1 MFAVNDIN
9 IQDAKIFT
17 RKDGIVIDTFNV
29 TDFRSHQK
37 IEKERY
43 NKIETDLKRVIS
55 GLLQL
60 NKEVASMKSKW
71 WRIESKFF
79 KRTGQVKIA
88 FEKHEKYTI
97 IDIFSPDRLGF
108 LFQVTNKMNELGL
121 NIYFAKISTRGDDI
135 VDSFY
140 VLDRNRNKISLYDY
154 EFIKSELKS
163 TISQIL

>member
-1 MFAVNDIN
+1 M
-9 IQDAKIFT
+9 
-17 RKDGIVIDTFNV
+17 
-29 TDFRSHQK
+29 
-37 IEKERY
+37 
-43 NKIETDLKRVIS
+43 DLKRVVA

-79 KRTGQVKIA
+79 KRTGQVKIV

-108 LFQVTNKMNELGL
+108 LYQVTNKMNELGL

-140 VLDRNRNKISLYDY
+140 VLNRNKKKISPDDY
-154 EFIKSELKS
+154 ELIKSELIE
-163 TISQIL
+163 TITQIL